1 MDLIGVDFLW
11 DLYTSL
17 PTIPKPKDKLANPTP
32 TQLASDKVPPQTDE
46 KDDFVDGKNLP
57 LEVQISICRQ
67 AIHKAR
73 KLLLL
78 ISWSQLS
85 SKLKKD
91 PESCHKRFF
100 DYCRKRIEVSLQPND

>member
-17 PTIPKPKDKLANPTP
+17 PTTPNPTDHVASSVP
-32 TQLASDKVPPQTDE
+32 ALLAGGKILPP
-46 KDDFVDGKNLP
+46 VDGKGDLGVSSEVP
-57 LEVQISICRQ
+57 LEVQIFNCRQ

-100 DYCRKRIEVSLQPND
+100 DYCRKRIEVSK